1 MPIFLIANFTMT
13 TPKDFENTLTQTSD
27 AYRTLI
33 ASTGENL
40 DREGLLDTP
49 ERAAKAFGFLTQG
62 YHQDLVEITNDAI
75 FPTDNNE
82 LILVKNIEFYS
93 MCEHHMLPFYGVAHV
108 AYLPNDKVIG
118 LSKMARIVDMYAR
131 RLQIQ
136 ENLTRQVA
144 QAVMDIEDEVLAEAA
159 DPQRP
164 GGRAP
169 GRVEV
174 PAFDVLE
181 RGHKKIVG
189 RYEKGKGFGFVIPD
203 NDRICKDIFIP
214 ERRDHDARTEPL
226 VVLHDGL
233 RHPLEVRVVRQRPRM
248 VVLRQHRLAQVH
260 PAPRLAEPPPV
271 HPALEQHRGFLA
283 LKDRHHHKLPEALE
297 P

>member
-1 MPIFLIANFTMT
+1 MT

-144 QAVMDIEDEVLAEAA
+144 QAVMDMTGARGAA
-159 DPQRP
+159 VVMD
-164 GGRAP
+164 A
-169 GRVEV
+169 
-174 PAFDVLE
+174 AHMCMMM
-181 RGHKKIVG
+181 RGVMKQNATTRSISLLGEFKTSSQ
-189 RYEKGKGFGFVIPD
+189 
-203 NDRICKDIFIP
+203 
-214 ERRDHDARTEPL
+214 ARQE
-226 VVLHDGL
+226 
-233 RHPLEVRVVRQRPRM
+233 
-248 VVLRQHRLAQVH
+248 
-260 PAPRLAEPPPV
+260 
-271 HPALEQHRGFLA
+271 FLMA
-283 LKDRHHHKLPEALE
+283 ISNT
-297 P
+297 